1 MGGDSLPGVTA
12 LARIISGV
20 VFLLAAMALGLPDRA
35 SALEIH
41 QDDIAIVEPGE
52 VVDDDLLIV
61 GATIAMHGHV
71 RGDVIAIGQ
80 TVQIA
85 GRVDGD
91 VIALGDSIQISSPIA
106 GNLRALANRLVT
118 VSTIQRNAL
127 VAANDLTQVPSGSI
141 VGRLTARAGVVSLGG
156 RVERGATISAER
168 IAIDG
173 HVGGVARLATESLTL
188 GRAATID
195 RLELRSDAA
204 AIRSP
209 GARVVAEI
217 VEPPRRFPTVERA
230 LVIWRNGWRLAID
243 GALIASLVAATVA
256 GWAYPAAGAHVL
268 DRLGRRPLATA
279 ALGLAI
285 IVVFT
290 LTIPLLMLSVVGT
303 AAGVVGGAFAIVGLS
318 AGWLVAALAIGTLAD
333 RIGRS
338 ATRLPAPLL
347 GLGGASVLWLVG
359 QTPRIGWPVVFV
371 ITIALIGALWSRRR
385 PVHYRP

>member
-1 MGGDSLPGVTA
+1 
-12 LARIISGV
+12 
-20 VFLLAAMALGLPDRA
+20 MALGLPGRA
-35 SALEIH
+35 AALEIH

-80 TVQIA
+80 SVQIA

-91 VIALGDSIQISSPIA
+91 VIALGDSIQLSSAIA
-106 GNLRALANRLVT
+106 GNLRAVANRLVT
-118 VSTIQRNAL
+118 VAPISQNAL
-127 VAANDLTQVPSGSI
+127 VAARDLTQISPGAI
-141 VGRLTARAGVVSLGG
+141 GGRLTARAASVTLGG

-173 HVGGVARLATESLTL
+173 HVGGVTRLATESLTL

-230 LVIWRNGWRLAID
+230 LMIWRNAWRLAID
-243 GALIASLVAATVA
+243 GALVASLVAATVA
-256 GWAYPAAGAHVL
+256 GWAYPAAGANLL
-268 DRLGRRPLATA
+268 DCLSRRPFASV

-290 LTIPLLMLSVVGT
+290 LATPLLTLSVVGT
-303 AAGVVGGAFAIVGLS
+303 AAGVIGGAVAIVLLS
-318 AGWLVAALAIGTLAD
+318 AGWLVAALAIGRLAD

-347 GLGGASVLWLVG
+347 GLGGASILWLIG
-359 QTPRIGWPVVFV
+359 QTPRVGWPVVFV
-371 ITIALIGALWSRRR
+371 ITIASIGALWPRRR